1 MPRRLPSRRP
11 ARRADGTGHPRYH
24 PDLRLPEDP
33 AELAGLYRSVL
44 SGQQA
49 LLLFDDARD
58 AAQLEPLLPLPTG
71 CLALVTSRQH
81 FHLPGLH
88 SLPLDALPLADA
100 VRLLLAIAPRIDKQ
114 AELLAE
120 RCGRLPLALRLTA
133 GALHARRDLDPG
145 EYGRRLEDATTRLKL
160 TGVEP
165 ALQASYDLLPP
176 ELQPLWRA
184 LAVFLAGFDVPAAA
198 AVWGVEP
205 DAARNALS
213 ELTARN
219 LLEYEPAAGRYRLHD
234 LARLFADRLLSAEE
248 STRAALNHARYYLEI
263 LAQADETYLQG
274 GDGIQAGLGL
284 FDREWENLRA
294 AQAWAA
300 ENVENGKEAAGMCSR
315 FPDAGVYCLALR
327 LHPRQRIAWL
337 DAGLK
342 AARLLQDISSQG
354 MHLNNLGVAYA
365 DLGELRRAIEF
376 HQQALEIARQIGD
389 RRIEGNALG
398 SLGNAYADLGEP
410 HRAIEF
416 YQQALE
422 IDRQIGDRRGE
433 GADLGNLGIAFK
445 NLGEPHR
452 AIEFHQQALEI
463 DRQIGDRRGEGNAL
477 NNLGNAY
484 AVLGEPL
491 KAIEF
496 CQQQIE
502 IARQIG
508 DRRGEALGSWNL
520 GDEYRKLGDLEKA
533 AACMQVLLD
542 YEKEISHPDYEKD
555 AQVVAEL
562 RRQLEQAGK
571 NKDA

>member
-1 MPRRLPSRRP
+1 MPRRLPSPRP

-145 EYGRRLEDATTRLKL
+145 EYGRRLEDASTRLKL

-176 ELQPLWRA
+176 ELQARWRA
-184 LAVFLAGFDVPAAA
+184 LAVFPAGFDVPAAA

-205 DAARNALS
+205 DAARDALS
-213 ELTARN
+213 ELAARS

-248 STRAALNHARYYLEI
+248 STRATLNHARYYLEI

-274 GDGIQAGLGL
+274 GEGIQAGLGL

-315 FPDAGVYCLALR
+315 FPNAGAYCLELR
-327 LHPRQRIAWL
+327 LHPRQLIAWL

-342 AARLLQDISSQG
+342 AARLLEDLSSQG
-354 MHLNNLGVAYA
+354 MHLGNLGIAY
-365 DLGELRRAIEF
+365 
-376 HQQALEIARQIGD
+376 
-389 RRIEGNALG
+389 
-398 SLGNAYADLGEP
+398 SDLGEP

-433 GADLGNLGIAFK
+433 GADLGNLGNAYAA
-445 NLGEPHR
+445 LGEPHR
-452 AIEFHQQALEI
+452 AIEFYQQ
-463 DRQIGDRRGEGNAL
+463 R
-477 NNLGNAY
+477 
-484 AVLGEPL
+484 
-491 KAIEF
+491 
-496 CQQQIE
+496 IE
-502 IARQIG
+502 IAHQIG

-542 YEKEISHPDYEKD
+542 YEKEISHPDYEKG